1 MTPSWRSGS
10 PISVSIPG
18 TSEPVTTV
26 QAWTTAARLHTL
38 PAAVVPVVVGSALAQ
53 SDSVFR
59 WDVFLYAMVAALA
72 IQVAANFAND
82 VSDAHRGADT
92 GERVGPPRMVAL
104 GRITAKQMWVG
115 VVVTLLIAASAGVAL
130 AVIAGPVILA
140 IGVVSVIAMLAYV
153 GGPFPYGYRGLGEV
167 FVFLFFGVVATV
179 GTRYVY
185 DMTAPLPAWLLSI
198 PIGLLAA
205 AILVVNNYRDLDTDR
220 SAGKRTLAVIIGPE
234 RTRTLFVALVYGA
247 FLLIALFAVLRWTP
261 FPTVFAALLAP
272 YAMGPVRIIYR
283 KSDGPALIRALKMT
297 ARLHLWTGLVIAA
310 GVLI

>member
-1 MTPSWRSGS
+1 
-10 PISVSIPG
+10 
-18 TSEPVTTV
+18 
-26 QAWTTAARLHTL
+26 
-38 PAAVVPVVVGSALAQ
+38 VVPVVVGSALAQ
-53 SDSVFR
+53 SDGVFR
-59 WDVFLYAMVAALA
+59 WDVFLYALLAAVA

-82 VSDAHRGADT
+82 VSDARRGADT

-104 GRITAKQMWVG
+104 GRITARQMWVG
-115 VVVTLLIAASAGVAL
+115 VMAALVIAAGAGVAL
-130 AVIAGPVILA
+130 AVIAGPVVLV
-140 IGVVSVIAMLAYV
+140 IGVVSVIAMLGYV

-179 GTRYVY
+179 GSRYVY

-205 AILVVNNYRDLDTDR
+205 AILVVNNFRDLDTDR
-220 SAGKRTLAVIIGPE
+220 VAGKRTLAVIIGPDK
-234 RTRTLFVALVYGA
+234 TRTLFVALIYGA
-247 FLLIALFAVLRWTP
+247 FFLIAVFAVLRWTP
-261 FPTVFAALLAP
+261 FPTVFAALIAP
-272 YAMGPVRIIYR
+272 YAMGPVRIMYR